1 MADLTPKQV
10 PTAEGRREPTREGRR
25 EPTHEEDQRLEV
37 AIAML
42 LRTGVI
48 IAAVLVAI
56 GGVLALRH
64 PELPVPS
71 FKVFHAPGE
80 DPTTVAPHAA
90 IHSIAAIFHQLRDGS
105 GASIIALGLLVLIAT
120 PIARVVFAIIGFA
133 RERDMLYT
141 IISFVVLAILAF
153 SLLHGR

>member
-1 MADLTPKQV
+1 MAVQKHI
-10 PTAEGRREPTREGRR
+10 
-25 EPTHEEDQRLEV
+25 PTHEEDQRLEV

-42 LRTGVI
+42 LRTGVV

-56 GGVLALRH
+56 GGVMALRH
-64 PELPVPS
+64 PESPVPS

-80 DPTTVAPHAA
+80 NLNAVAPHAA
-90 IHSIAAIFHQLRDGS
+90 IDSISAIFHQLRDGS
-105 GASIIALGLLVLIAT
+105 GASIIALGLLILIAT
-120 PIARVVFAIIGFA
+120 PIARVVFAIVGFA

-141 IISFVVLAILAF
+141 VISCVVLAILVF

>member
-1 MADLTPKQV
+1 MT
-10 PTAEGRREPTREGRR
+10 EPTPRHA
-25 EPTHEEDQRLEV
+25 PTTEQDQRLEV

-42 LRTGVI
+42 LRIGVV

-64 PELPVPS
+64 PEAPVPNYR
-71 FKVFHAPGE
+71 VFIAPG
-80 DPTTVAPHAA
+80 DTSSAGAA
-90 IHSIAAIFHQLRDGS
+90 GIALQSITGIFYQLRSGS

-120 PIARVVFAIIGFA
+120 PIARVIFAIIGFA

-141 IISFVVLAILAF
+141 VISLVVLAILAF